1 MVSIESTINNN
12 NTKCYDHPN
21 EEIIFLCKGCSFT
34 PACSKCITKGGHH
47 SSHELVEAD
56 QDEAKQI
63 SKIFKNQTLSK
74 IEELIF
80 NKEELINKLTN
91 KQCEIQSQHS
101 SDIDKISNE
110 YREVYTLLQIS
121 EQLQKNELIKTFNE
135 NEETIKSLKLK
146 LSSEIGVLSN
156 IVEYNK
162 SNTENSNIIR
172 DVKHNFQYKL
182 VLSEQ
187 IETLPNLINSKLII
201 NHDSIDKIKT
211 ISKTI
216 TSITNENNVIS
227 PQVSNGEAGAAAA
240 AAEPPSSSS
249 SSSSSSL
256 SSKPKVPRDET
267 KYAMARLAGG
277 EYIPYRN
284 GDEIPEGTTRVAIVP
299 GNDLPKV
306 FPSSV
311 SRLLLPDGFD
321 QSLDS
326 LPSTIKY
333 LYIFNIN
340 LELKQGTIPNTI
352 ESLTFCEG
360 FSQKIEKGVIPESC
374 RELNLLNIVKAP
386 SIDAIKPT
394 STMKTS
400 ISKGYK
406 HGNYLWA
413 EKCFDLGRYK
423 FLETY

>member
-1 MVSIESTINNN
+1 MVSVESTINN
-12 NTKCYDHPN
+12 NTKCYDHPT
-21 EEIIFLCKGCSFT
+21 EEIVFLCKACSFS
-34 PACSKCITKGGHH
+34 PACGKCIIKGGHH
-47 SSHELVEAD
+47 ASHELVEAV

-80 NKEELINKLTN
+80 NKEELINTLTN
-91 KQCEIQSQHS
+91 KQCEIESQHS
-101 SDIDKISNE
+101 NDIDKISNE

-121 EQLQKNELIKTFNE
+121 EQLQKNELTKTFNE

-146 LSSEIGVLSN
+146 LTNEIGILSN
-156 IVEYNK
+156 IIQSNK
-162 SNTENSNIIR
+162 SNNQSNSDNDSTVENIIR
-172 DVKHNFQYKL
+172 NLKHSFQYKL

-187 IETLPNLINSKLII
+187 IETLPNLINPKLII

-216 TSITNENNVIS
+216 TTINNEHDALS
-227 PQVSNGEAGAAAA
+227 PQVSN
-240 AAEPPSSSS
+240 SDCT
-249 SSSSSSL
+249 

-277 EYIPYRN
+277 EYIPYRD
-284 GDEIPEGTTRVAIVP
+284 GDEIPEGTTRVAIAP
-299 GNDLPKV
+299 GNHLPKL

-311 SRLLLPDGFD
+311 STLLLPDGFD

-326 LPSTIKY
+326 LPPTVKS
-333 LYIFNIN
+333 LYIFDIN
-340 LELKQGTIPNTI
+340 LELKEGTIPNTI
-352 ESLTFCEG
+352 ETLTFCEG
-360 FSQKIEKGVIPESC
+360 FSQKIEKGVIPQSC
-374 RELNLLNIVKAP
+374 RLLNLLNIVKAP

-406 HGNYLWA
+406 HGSYIWA
-413 EKCFDLGRYK
+413 DRCFDLGRYR

>member
-1 MVSIESTINNN
+1 MVSVESTINNN
-12 NTKCYDHPN
+12 TKCYEHPT
-21 EEIIFLCKGCSFT
+21 EEILFLCKACSFSPT
-34 PACSKCITKGGHH
+34 CGKCIIKGGHH
-47 SSHELVEAD
+47 SSHELVEAV

-91 KQCEIQSQHS
+91 KQCEIESQHS

-110 YREVYTLLQIS
+110 FREVYTLLQIS
-121 EQLQKNELIKTFNE
+121 EQLQKNQLTKTFNE

-146 LSSEIGVLSN
+146 LTNEIGVLSN
-156 IVEYNK
+156 IIQSNK
-162 SNTENSNIIR
+162 SNDQSNSDNDSTENIIR
-172 DVKHNFQYKL
+172 NLKHSFQYKL

-187 IETLPNLINSKLII
+187 IETLPNLINSKLIV

-216 TSITNENNVIS
+216 TTINNEHNA
-227 PQVSNGEAGAAAA
+227 VSN
-240 AAEPPSSSS
+240 SDST
-249 SSSSSSL
+249 

-277 EYIPYRN
+277 EYIPYRD
-284 GDEIPEGTTRVAIVP
+284 GDEIPDGTTRVAIAP
-299 GNDLPKV
+299 GNHLPKV

-311 SRLLLPDGFD
+311 STLLLPDGFD

-326 LPSTIKY
+326 LPPTVKS
-333 LYIFNIN
+333 LYIFDIN
-340 LELKQGTIPNTI
+340 LELKEGTIPNTI
-352 ESLTFCEG
+352 ETLTFCEG
-360 FSQKIEKGVIPESC
+360 FSQKIEKGVIPQSC
-374 RELNLLNIVKAP
+374 RSLNLLNIVKAP

-394 STMKTS
+394 STMRTS
-400 ISKGYK
+400 ISKLYK
-406 HGNYLWA
+406 HGNYIWA
-413 EKCFDLGRYK
+413 NRCFDLGRYR

>member
-1 MVSIESTINNN
+1 MVSIECEINNN
-12 NTKCYDHPN
+12 SKCYEHPN
-21 EEIIFLCKGCSFT
+21 QEIVFLCKSCSFAPT
-34 PACSKCITKGGHH
+34 CGKCITTGGHH
-47 SSHELVEAD
+47 SSHELVETD

-91 KQCEIQSQHS
+91 KQCEIESQYS
-101 SDIDKISNE
+101 TDIDKISNE

-121 EQLQKNELIKTFNE
+121 EKLQKNELTKTFNE

-146 LSSEIGVLSN
+146 LIGEIGALSN
-156 IVEYNK
+156 IIESNK
-162 SNTENSNIIR
+162 SNDNGNCDNIIR
-172 DVKHNFQYKL
+172 NLKHSFQYKL

-187 IETLPNLINSKLII
+187 IETFPNLINSKLVV
-201 NHDSIDKIKT
+201 NHDSIDKIKS

-216 TSITNENNVIS
+216 TSISNEHNEIS
-227 PQVSNGEAGAAAA
+227 PQISIESSSAK
-240 AAEPPSSSS
+240 SSSS
-249 SSSSSSL
+249 SSSSSY
-256 SSKPKVPRDET
+256 SKPKVPRDET
-267 KYAMARLAGG
+267 KYEMARLAGG
-277 EYIPYRN
+277 EYIPYRD
-284 GDEIPEGTTRVAIVP
+284 GDEIPEGTTRVAISP
-299 GNDLPKV
+299 GNNLPKA

-321 QSLDS
+321 QSLQS

-333 LYIFNIN
+333 LYIFDIN
-340 LELKQGTIPNTI
+340 LELKEGSIPNTVEYI
-352 ESLTFCEG
+352 TFCEG
-360 FSQKIEKGVIPESC
+360 FNQKIEKGVIPQSC
-374 RELNLLNIVKAP
+374 RELYLLNLAQAP

-394 STMKTS
+394 STCKTF

-413 EKCFDLGRYK
+413 DKCFDLGRYRFFEK
-423 FLETY
+423 Y